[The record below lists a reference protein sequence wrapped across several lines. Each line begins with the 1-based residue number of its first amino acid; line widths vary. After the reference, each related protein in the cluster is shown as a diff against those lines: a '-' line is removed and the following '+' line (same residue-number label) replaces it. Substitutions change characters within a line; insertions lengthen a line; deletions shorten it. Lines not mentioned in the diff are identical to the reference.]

1 MNVVVVVVVVDN
13 GYKMPPFQ
21 FNSKKRFM
29 LIEIYYSM

>member
-1 MNVVVVVVVVDN
+1 MNVVVVVVVDN

-21 FNSKKRFM
+21 FNSKERFM

>member
-29 LIEIYYSM
+29 LI